1 MPIETQIVTL
11 EAGQGSSI
19 VIILVLL
26 RGEEVGKK
34 TFNKEPFSVPG
45 QFSRS
50 VGIVFG
56 PATSCQENKPWS
68 KDTMAPKVRCK
79 VS

>member
-19 VIILVLL
+19 VIILVLS

-34 TFNKEPFSVPG
+34 MCNNEPFSVPG

-56 PATSCQENKPWS
+56 PATSCQKSKPWS
-68 KDTMAPKVRCK
+68 KDTMAPKVRCE